1 MAEKRKIYKK
11 SIHSIKE
18 IAQNVFVL
26 SFARNFE
33 FRAGQV
39 VAVDVVTDGEPRLY
53 SIASGELAPYLPSRP
68 QPKEAAASC
77 PSL

>member
-26 SFARNFE
+26 SFSRHFE

-39 VAVDVVTDGEPRLY
+39 VAVDVVTDGEPRL
-53 SIASGELAPYLPSRP
+53 
-68 QPKEAAASC
+68 
-77 PSL
+77 